1 MRNRLKHAAA
11 AAALLLAGAVSAAP
25 LTLGSSVRGLLNG
38 SADGLLGADSGYQV
52 QPGSNTTSLSDLDL
66 EFISSDFALAIDFQS
81 DGLLRL
87 WDNTGLGELAGSQ
100 VLEFSFTGLE
110 QPLIEA
116 ALSEL
121 GQIAG
126 GSIQIELLD
135 PSTLRLSLQ
144 DLRFSEAFGFV
155 DARITAAAAVPE
167 PGALALLAL
176 ATLAAACARRP
187 SASRG

>member
-1 MRNRLKHAAA
+1 MQSLLRSTAAA
-11 AAALLLAGAVSAAP
+11 AVLLVAGAVSAAP
-25 LTLGSSVRGLLNG
+25 LTLGSSVSALLNG
-38 SADGLLGADSGYQV
+38 STDRMLGADSGYAAQA
-52 QPGSNTTSLSDLDL
+52 GSHITAISDLDL

-87 WDNTGLGELAGSQ
+87 WDNSGLAELAGTQ
-100 VLEFSFTGLE
+100 VLEFSFAGLE
-110 QPLIEA
+110 QPLIDA
-116 ALSEL
+116 MLSDL

-126 GSIQIELLD
+126 GSIQIELID
-135 PSTLRLSLQ
+135 ASTLRLSLQ

-176 ATLAAACARRP
+176 ATLAAAFARRP